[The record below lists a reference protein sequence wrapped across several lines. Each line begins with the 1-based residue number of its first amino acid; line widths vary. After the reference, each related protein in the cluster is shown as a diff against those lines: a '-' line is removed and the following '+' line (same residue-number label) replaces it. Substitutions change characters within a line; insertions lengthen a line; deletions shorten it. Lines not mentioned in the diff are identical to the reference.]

1 MPKFFITRQGKS
13 IEVEASD
20 EAAARAMSDFPD
32 GKPNDTP
39 ETVKARQES
48 ERKRKPSF
56 IIFLAIVFGLIA
68 LLSSQQNKV
77 SKDSANSGSTKSAH
91 QCVIGTPT
99 SGHMLVNKDDVPLMN
114 GPGLETGQVLN
125 EMVSEGMGAKIYVNL
140 SPSYDLEAICQSG
153 DWLQLKII
161 AVEGRSK
168 DVSGKPLPFKTGWV
182 EQKFISRELTDDQQ
196 RGLYWNIA
204 DDKDVAPQ
212 DKDWVRKGALRAL
225 SDDKQCKRIDY
236 GRKVTGLVLGIDRTG
251 QYYVTCQN
259 EEVLAF
265 NVFFSKAD
273 VVSNKSLAPPT
284 PYDESASR
292 KMCEAA
298 IKSKARFPSTV
309 NVHSFMGYATK
320 TFPGD
325 GRRLIVQ
332 DFSAKNG
339 YGLEL
344 TYKAECWTNPDG
356 QFEIEIHEEGRSPSA
371 DLASQLLRQHEDNRR
386 DLYSKGF
393 RDAPLPG
400 QFPH

>member
-140 SPSYDLEAICQSG
+140 SPSYDLEAICQAG

-182 EQKFISRELTDDQQ
+182 EQRFISRELTDGQKL
-196 RGLYWNIA
+196 GLYWNIA
-204 DDKDVAPQ
+204 DDKSVAPE
-212 DKDWVRKGALRAL
+212 DKDWVRKGALRA
-225 SDDKQCKRIDY
+225 
-236 GRKVTGLVLGIDRTG
+236 
-251 QYYVTCQN
+251 
-259 EEVLAF
+259 
-265 NVFFSKAD
+265 
-273 VVSNKSLAPPT
+273 
-284 PYDESASR
+284 
-292 KMCEAA
+292 
-298 IKSKARFPSTV
+298 
-309 NVHSFMGYATK
+309 
-320 TFPGD
+320 
-325 GRRLIVQ
+325 
-332 DFSAKNG
+332 
-339 YGLEL
+339 
-344 TYKAECWTNPDG
+344 
-356 QFEIEIHEEGRSPSA
+356 
-371 DLASQLLRQHEDNRR
+371 
-386 DLYSKGF
+386 
-393 RDAPLPG
+393 
-400 QFPH
+400 